1 MVIKINALTGAIT
14 INLKGIGQM
23 TIKQYEI
30 LRNRLD
36 GILGSKASKDLKVK
50 RLLSLG
56 LDVLDSFQCKFATD
70 LHDEIML
77 NVIQIDIDSNS
88 FFGRR

>member
-1 MVIKINALTGAIT
+1 
-14 INLKGIGQM
+14 M

-36 GILGSKASKDLKVK
+36 GILGSKASADLKVK
-50 RLLSLG
+50 RLINLATDTLN
-56 LDVLDSFQCKFATD
+56 SFSCRFALD
-70 LHDEIML
+70 LHDEVMH
-77 NVIQIDIDSNS
+77 NVIQIDVDNTS

>member
-1 MVIKINALTGAIT
+1 
-14 INLKGIGQM
+14 M

-36 GILGSKASKDLKVK
+36 GILGSKASADLKVK
-50 RLLSLG
+50 RLLALG

-70 LHDEIML
+70 LHEEIMHK
-77 NVIQIDIDSNS
+77 VIQIDVDSNS
-88 FFGRR
+88 IWGRLRHA